1 MFSLSVN
8 TILYITKNTKYKN
21 LNFFLRT
28 NILKESEILLV
39 DLKNTSSDAAM
50 ILGAVVTTVSTSPP
64 DISYVTANG
73 GKCKT
78 KGKNQICT
86 LFYVEDFYFDVD

>member
-1 MFSLSVN
+1 M
-8 TILYITKNTKYKN
+8 
-21 LNFFLRT
+21 
-28 NILKESEILLV
+28 LV

-73 GKCKT
+73 GKCKA
-78 KGKNQICT
+78 KGQKPNLY